1 MNSGST
7 GEVNPRT
14 APLIATAGK
23 SAACPRIETSK
34 FEVRTCTSKFT
45 CTSTTFNDHCRL
57 TTNACNFNILKKKS
71 HQAKTSLWTL
81 SGRIEHTRIWVRNRS
96 IIGPKAVSMCIAYS
110 SWTLQ
115 CKDQIQDTDSEVCV
129 PLLSGT
135 QIPDPEQMP
144 SPLQL
149 AGTGRLLF

>member
-1 MNSGST
+1 MRSGKDASFLKGQNDT
-7 GEVNPRT
+7 TSCCVNLLRDGPDYE
-14 APLIATAGK
+14 L
-23 SAACPRIETSK
+23 
-34 FEVRTCTSKFT
+34 RTCTSKFT

-96 IIGPKAVSMCIAYS
+96 IIGPKAVSMCIAHS

-115 CKDQIQDTDSEVCV
+115 CQGPNTRHRFRSLCTVV
-129 PLLSGT
+129 VWHANTRS
-135 QIPDPEQMP
+135 
-144 SPLQL
+144 
-149 AGTGRLLF
+149 

>member
-1 MNSGST
+1 MVLIMNSGST

-96 IIGPKAVSMCIAYS
+96 IIGPKAVSMCISHS

-115 CKDQIQDTDSEVCV
+115 CQGPNTRHRFRSLCTVV
-129 PLLSGT
+129 VWHANTRS
-135 QIPDPEQMP
+135 
-144 SPLQL
+144 
-149 AGTGRLLF
+149 